1 MKRYAVRSLLLIAL
15 LCAGISAWA
24 YDDVAKRVIY
34 NTYQLKGE
42 ADVQIEENGYTRIIL
57 PDSVTL
63 EVFKGDSIVV
73 VMTACA
79 PQCSSC
85 ARVFNK
91 EWKEVRTLTPPF
103 VSIFPLATIDPK
115 TGVVVW
121 TDNDNWEY

>member
-1 MKRYAVRSLLLIAL
+1 MNLFLAISLSLLSDLFKLGGTPHITYQDSVYERIAL
-15 LCAGISAWA
+15 
-24 YDDVAKRVIY
+24 
-34 NTYQLKGE
+34 T
-42 ADVQIEENGYTRIIL
+42 
-57 PDSVTL
+57 DSTSL
-63 EVFKGDSIVV
+63 EVYRGDSILVV
-73 VMTACA
+73 FTACA